1 VHKSSIQSQ
10 AFADFIVDWT
20 PGPQDEV
27 AQSDE
32 VVWTVFC
39 DGSWGSF
46 EAKAAVVIVSPSK
59 VKTSY
64 GIRLQLQSTNN
75 IAEYEA
81 LLVRLR
87 KMKAMGVRRAVLK
100 SDS

>member
-46 EAKAAVVIVSPSK
+46 DVSPSK